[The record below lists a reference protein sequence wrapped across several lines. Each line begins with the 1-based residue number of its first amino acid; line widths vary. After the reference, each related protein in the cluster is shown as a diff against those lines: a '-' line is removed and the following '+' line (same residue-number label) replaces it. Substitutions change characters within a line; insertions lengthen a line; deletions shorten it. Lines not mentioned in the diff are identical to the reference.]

1 MQESGAA
8 GRPARLTQLW
18 LKQQYFDGALDVKFG
33 RFGEGEDFNSFPC
46 DFQNLASAARRWA
59 TGREHLR
66 YNWPVSQWALRVKYN
81 FAPDWYAQVGAYE
94 QNPSNLETGNG
105 FRDERQRDQG
115 ARCCRWS

>member
-1 MQESGAA
+1 MQEVW
-8 GRPARLTQLW
+8 GRGQTWRLTQLW

-33 RFGEGEDFNSFPC
+33 RFGEGEDFNSFP
-46 DFQNLASAARRWA
+46 AISRTWPSAARRWA
-59 TGREHLR
+59 TGRGSIW

-81 FAPDWYAQVGAYE
+81 FAPDWYVQVGAYE

-105 FRDERQRDQG
+105 FKMSGSGTR